1 MNAIILAGG
10 TGTRM
15 QEYSELPKVLLPVRE
30 LPLIEHG
37 IRFLL
42 EKDVNKIFVTLAKSR
57 SALDEWLTD
66 KSEEYS
72 LTAIRDS
79 QSAKGNSYGVLNAM
93 KDSDQT
99 TYLAYGDTIFN
110 FPVEDMLK
118 YHINQQN
125 DITVLVRDSDHPRDS
140 DLAWEV
146 GDSVGFSKY
155 PHGFD
160 DFSNKLGVSAFY
172 ILSPM
177 AINPSLSEVFPEWF
191 QLLQHLNEIGKKI
204 GLFKLG
210 EGYIKDL
217 GTPERYLNFTK
228 NDNY

>member
-10 TGTRM
+10 KGTRM
-15 QEYSELPKVLLPVRE
+15 KKYSETPKVLLPVRE

-42 EKDVNKIFVTLAKSR
+42 NNNAKRIFVTLGKPQSQ
-57 SALDEWLTD
+57 LDDWITSKREKYPLTVV
-66 KSEEYS
+66 
-72 LTAIRDS
+72 RDS
-79 QSAKGNSYGVLNAM
+79 QTTKGNSYGIVNAM
-93 KDSDQT
+93 NDSNQI
-99 TYLAYGDTIFN
+99 TYLSYGDTIFD
-110 FPVEDMLK
+110 FPVDDMLQ
-118 YHINQQN
+118 YHLNQKN
-125 DITVLVRDSDHPRDS
+125 DITVLVRETDHPSDS
-140 DLAWEV
+140 DLAWKV
-146 GDSVGFSKY
+146 GDSVRFSKY
-155 PHGFD
+155 PHGFE
-160 DFSNKLGVSAFY
+160 DFSHKLGVSAFY

-177 AINPSLSEVFPEWF
+177 SINSNLSEVFPEWF

-204 GLFKLG
+204 GLFNLA